1 MRHTAA
7 PIIAAA
13 LGAPAGAPRTH
24 RCLVKI
30 LLTLSRHLG
39 SSGSL
44 AGGLTQTFVARFLRP
59 WLPCPSQARVT
70 HVSLCLFMAGQG
82 APAGSLGPRP
92 PCPHFDL
99 GWAPPHPPPALTPY
113 PLAARTWQ

>member
-1 MRHTAA
+1 MGHTAA

-44 AGGLTQTFVARFLRP
+44 AGGLTRTFVARFLRP

-82 APAGSLGPRP
+82 GTSRFPG
-92 PCPHFDL
+92 
-99 GWAPPHPPPALTPY
+99 APPSLS
-113 PLAARTWQ
+113 PL

>member
-7 PIIAAA
+7 PIITAE

-44 AGGLTQTFVARFLRP
+44 AGGLTRTFIARFLRP

-70 HVSLCLFMAGQG
+70 HVSLCQFVAGQG
-82 APAGSLGPRP
+82 GTSRFPGALPSLS
-92 PCPHFDL
+92 
-99 GWAPPHPPPALTPY
+99 
-113 PLAARTWQ
+113 PL